1 MVAYVNGDKVDLGVA
16 VLAGFRGGHF
26 DDLARAAWMER
37 LRPAEHRSKVE
48 NDRTFDDDV
57 PVLAKGRALHGER
70 RGGPSA
76 GLERFSRKK
85 KLVKARPWHA

>member
-1 MVAYVNGDKVDLGVA
+1 MA

-26 DDLARAAWMER
+26 DDLARTAWMER

-57 PVLAKGRALHGER
+57 PVLAEGRALHGEGG
-70 RGGPSA
+70 GGPSI
-76 GLERFSRKK
+76 GLDDGHREETMSTRRETRRESERIER
-85 KLVKARPWHA
+85 R